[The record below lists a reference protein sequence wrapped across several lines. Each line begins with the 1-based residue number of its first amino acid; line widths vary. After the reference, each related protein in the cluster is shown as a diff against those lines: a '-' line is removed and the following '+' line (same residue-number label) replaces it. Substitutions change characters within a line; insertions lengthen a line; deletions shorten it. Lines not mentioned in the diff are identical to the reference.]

1 MPDHA
6 AEWSRVL
13 DLARRLSLVAGEPG
27 SPPDGEPSPERVG
40 AWIGVPPKVAGGLL
54 RVSEAGLGAP
64 PGKDTVASLALG
76 EGQLLAL
83 AEAIAESRT
92 RSSRG
97 TTPEAPTVLAGTS
110 AGVSAA
116 TRFAPPPEPGET
128 PSRLGH
134 YEILGELG
142 HGGMGVVYRAGDTR
156 LGREVALKVLLHS
169 GFASKELVERFYR
182 EARAAAT
189 LEHPGIV
196 QIHDVG
202 EAGGRPYY
210 TMQLLA
216 GRGLDEAIR
225 DHDVSLKEVVDVV
238 RQLAEALRYAH
249 GRGILHRD
257 IKPRNVV
264 VHREDGRV
272 VAKLVD
278 FGLAKFVE
286 EELTPS
292 SVDAEKSVLTL
303 TKTGQL
309 LGTPAYM
316 SPEQVA
322 GAKDVDG
329 RADLYSLGA
338 SLYEG
343 LTGVPP
349 FLCASLSDLLEAIQ
363 NEDPVPPR
371 RRNRDV
377 DEDLETICLKCL
389 HKDPKDRYPSAA
401 DLAEDCRRWLAGE
414 PIQARPLGTIAR
426 VWRRARRNQAVAVPV
441 AAASVVALGAV
452 LWLAGTE
459 LARRVNYARGV
470 AEAEQALSAR
480 CWGDAASAARWAADA
495 APSDRHA
502 QDLLDRAL
510 AGEATDLGRAALLRY
525 RRHREEAVHLAE
537 KAKEAERLEKA
548 ASLEERPARKAQRW
562 RVEEA
567 LRVEETSR
575 ESVWSEAVLR
585 FTEALTHWKEQED
598 ARDGLAELY
607 WDRFRAADESRDA
620 TAMNTYHLLVEEFG
634 GESYRAMLRGERE
647 VRVRFLL
654 PPGAAEGDV
663 EAWLYR
669 YERKAV
675 PPVLVPVPF
684 DVQRGT
690 SIAGARLAEEPEFGR
705 PVPLAKAGEE
715 EIVAAARER
724 SVYPLEAGERNRVVL
739 VPARGAPPGRPALS
753 IQVRLPRG
761 AYLLHIPAGGGRCE
775 VRYPFEVARDVE
787 WNEVTAI
794 ESDALPPLLPSA
806 AALKARP
813 AWCFVCAGPFR
824 ASGDPKA
831 GQSPERD
838 AAILRAPKD
847 GTDGYFLSRFEVT
860 SAMYLEYL
868 NDRSWHDAG
877 AAQRRTP
884 RSESTA
890 TTTSLYWKPDAEGNL
905 TLGWGAEYPA
915 TSICWE
921 DADDYCKWATKRAGQ
936 GTWVFELPTEDE
948 WERAARGVD
957 GRYFPWGDSFDTTF
971 CKMGDARVGEMDYGQ
986 PEKVGLFPI
995 DESPF
1000 GLRDLGGGVE
1010 EWVADKGGPE
1020 GDWRTGKG
1028 GGWGLSPSGCRAA
1041 GRGYVFR
1048 SIVCFNNGLRV
1059 LARRAR

>member
-6 AEWSRVL
+6 TEWSGVL
-13 DLARRLSLVAGEPG
+13 DLAKRM
-27 SPPDGEPSPERVG
+27 
-40 AWIGVPPKVAGGLL
+40 
-54 RVSEAGLGAP
+54 GLG
-64 PGKDTVASLALG
+64 
-76 EGQLLAL
+76 EEQLLAL
-83 AEAIAESRT
+83 AEAMAESRA
-92 RSSRG
+92 RSSQG
-97 TTPEAPTVLAGTS
+97 TTPEAQTVRVAGT

-116 TRFAPPPEPGET
+116 TRFAPPPEPGAT

-156 LGREVALKVLLHS
+156 LGRQVALKVLLHA

-196 QIHDVG
+196 QIYDVG

-216 GRGLDEAIR
+216 GRGLDEAIH
-225 DHDVSLKEVVDVV
+225 DHEVSLKEIVDVV

-286 EELTPS
+286 DELSPS

-338 SLYEG
+338 SLYEA
-343 LTGVPP
+343 LTGGPP
-349 FLCASLSDLLEAIQ
+349 FLCATLADLLESIQ

-371 RRNRDV
+371 RRNGDV
-377 DEDLETICLKCL
+377 DEDLQTICLKCL

-401 DLAEDCRRWLAGE
+401 DLAEDCGRWLAGE

-426 VWRRARRNQAVAVPV
+426 VWRRARRNKAVAVPV
-441 AAASVVALGAV
+441 AIASVVVLGAV
-452 LWLAGTE
+452 LWLAGTGI
-459 LARRVNYARGV
+459 ARRVNYARGI
-470 AEAEQALSAR
+470 AEAEQHLAAR
-480 CWGDAASAARWAADA
+480 RWGDAAASARWAADA
-495 APSDRHA
+495 EPRDLNA
-502 QDLLDRAL
+502 QDLLHQAL
-510 AGEATDLGRAALLRY
+510 SGEATDLGRAALLRY
-525 RRHREEAVHLAE
+525 RRHRDEAEHLAG

-548 ASLEERPARKAQRW
+548 AGLEERPVRKAQRW

-567 LRVEETSR
+567 LRAEETSR
-575 ESVWSEAVLR
+575 ESVWSESVLR
-585 FTEALTHWKEQED
+585 FTEALTHWKEQVD
-598 ARDGLAELY
+598 ARAGLGELY
-607 WDRFRAADESRDA
+607 WDRFRRADETRDA
-620 TAMNTYHLLVEEFG
+620 TAMNSYRLLVEEFG
-634 GESYRAMLRGERE
+634 GEAYRALLRGERE
-647 VRVRFLL
+647 VKVRFLL
-654 PPGAAEGDV
+654 PPGAEEGDV

-669 YERKAV
+669 YERKGV
-675 PPVLVPVPF
+675 PPVLLPVPF
-684 DVQRGT
+684 EVERGT
-690 SIAGARLAEEPEFGR
+690 TIAAGRLAEDPAFGR
-705 PVPLAKAGEE
+705 PVPLARAEE
-715 EIVAAARER
+715 AEIVAGVREE
-724 SVYPLEAGERNRVVL
+724 SVYGLDGGERNRVIL
-739 VPARGAPPGRPALS
+739 GQAKGDGAPFGLGRPY
-753 IQVRLPRG
+753 IQFGTRLPRG
-761 AYLLHIPAGGGRCE
+761 TYLLHIPAGGGRCE
-775 VRYPFEVARDVE
+775 VRYPFEIARDME
-787 WNEVTAI
+787 WTEACEI
-794 ESDALPPLLPSA
+794 ESGALPPPLPA
-806 AALKARP
+806 MPPCTGGPKGRP
-813 AWCFVCAGPFR
+813 AWCFICASPFR

-838 AAILRAPKD
+838 AAVLRAPKE
-847 GTDGYFLSRFEVT
+847 GTAGYFLSRFEVT

-868 NDRSWHDAG
+868 NDRAWHDAE
-877 AAQRRTP
+877 AALRRTP

-890 TTTSLYWKPDAEGNL
+890 SEKSLYWKPDAQGNL
-905 TLGWGAEYPA
+905 TLGWGGESPA
-915 TSICWE
+915 TSICWD
-921 DADDYCKWATKRAGQ
+921 DAEDYCKWATQRAGQ

-948 WERAARGVD
+948 WEKAARGVD
-957 GRYFPWGDSFDTTF
+957 GRYFPWGDSFDPSF

-986 PEKVGLFPI
+986 PEKFGLFPI
-995 DESPF
+995 DESPY
-1000 GLRDLGGGVE
+1000 GIRDLGGGVE
-1010 EWVADKGGPE
+1010 EWVADLGGPD
-1020 GDWRTGKG
+1020 GNWRTGKG
-1028 GGWGLSPSGCRAA
+1028 GGGGLSPSGCRAA
-1041 GRGYVFR
+1041 GRGYVYR